1 MRRIAAQRSRVL
13 SEISPGCLRRALTE
27 VFALPWTIVP
37 GPAGTLQTSFCPE
50 LAGIRALSGSR
61 LFPDVARSLILDTV
75 DARLARTSVFSTK
88 HHGASFTFEA
98 QADRLRKRLRAN
110 ARTALNDF
118 GTFGLVA
125 LADGVPLDTYAPDSQ
140 GLGEWE
146 SAQGQRQQAVAKVA
160 TASSSDL
167 AELLQTQIAGATLM
181 DGIWRPGEG
190 DWMRSLGDSTVPNK
204 SLKTAINYLRSQQ
217 WKLTNRRDG
226 TFEIAPCPIFSAYA
240 ERPHTSNERDTAR
253 SVAATIIRA
262 AVAKLNWVMSTTDSG
277 KQPSPEAAREMIC
290 NRLVKAAK
298 AYGLRGLL
306 LELDVP
312 GTFA

>member
-37 GPAGTLQTSFCPE
+37 GPAGTLQTSFCPG

-61 LFPDVARSLILDTV
+61 LFPNVARSLILDTV
-75 DARLARTSVFSTK
+75 DARLARTPAFSTK
-88 HHGASFTFEA
+88 HHGASFAFEA
-98 QADRLRKRLRAN
+98 KASRLRKRLQTD

-118 GTFGLVA
+118 GAFGLVA
-125 LADGVPLDTYAPDSQ
+125 LADGLPLDTYAPDSQ
-140 GLGEWE
+140 SPDEWE
-146 SAQGQRQQAVAKVA
+146 REQRQRKQALAKHA
-160 TASSSDL
+160 TTTSSEL
-167 AELLQTQIAGATLM
+167 AELLKIQVEGATLL
-181 DGIWRPGEG
+181 DGTWRAGEG
-190 DWMRSLGDSTVPNK
+190 DWMRSLGDAAVPNK

-217 WKLTNRRDG
+217 WKLTHRRDG
-226 TFEIAPCPIFSAYA
+226 TFEIAPCPIFTAYA

-253 SVAATIIRA
+253 SIAATIVRA
-262 AVAKLNWVMSTTDSG
+262 AVAKLNWVMSTTDSRMR
-277 KQPSPEAAREMIC
+277 PSADAARELIC